1 MGHRLFL
8 KIYVAF
14 MVVVVLCVF
23 AAGIGSHMVRDRGP
37 VPTHAHEV
45 AEVFVEG
52 LPAGEPERSATL
64 TERAH
69 RLGLELALFS
79 EDRDVIAATG
89 EVPSPRRLR
98 GDHWLHSRHGAALA
112 IQLRDGRWLVSK
124 PDPEHAEGFP
134 RHLLFLPLF
143 AGLMLLGTYPVA
155 RGITR
160 RIESLRRGVDELGGG
175 ELGTRVPVQ
184 GKDEVAALAT
194 SFNRAA
200 DRIEALVEGQ
210 RRMLAS
216 ASHEL
221 RSPLARLR
229 LSVELLGEAATTEER
244 AVHRAEAVRDIAE
257 LDQLVEDLL
266 LVGRLETRPEA
277 AAGPVELLG
286 LCAEEAARVDAD
298 VGGREVEVIGD
309 EALLRI
315 LVRNLLENARRHG
328 APPIDVEV
336 SADGGFARVT
346 VTDRGPG
353 VEPAEIDRLFEPFYR
368 PASQPEGDGGGTG
381 LGLSLVRR
389 VAELHGGR
397 VWCEPGVGGRFVV
410 EIPLPADA

>member
-1 MGHRLFL
+1 VG
-8 KIYVAF
+8 
-14 MVVVVLCVF
+14 
-23 AAGIGSHMVRDRGP
+23 AAGGGSHMVRDRGP
-37 VPTHAHEV
+37 VPPHAHEV

-52 LPAGEPERSATL
+52 LPGEEPERSATM

-69 RLGLELALFS
+69 RLGLDLALFT
-79 EDRDVIAATG
+79 EDRDVLAATG

-98 GDHWLHSRHGAALA
+98 GDHWLHSPHGAALA

-124 PDPEHAEGFP
+124 PDPEHAEGIP

-160 RIESLRRGVDELGGG
+160 RIESLRRGVDELGSG

-229 LSVELLGEAATTEER
+229 LSVELLGEAATEEDR
-244 AVHRAEAVRDIAE
+244 ATHRAEAVRDIAE

-266 LVGRLETRPEA
+266 LVGRLETRPA
-277 AAGPVELLG
+277 AAAVRVELLA
-286 LCAEEAARVDAD
+286 LCAEEGARVDAE
-298 VGGREVEVIGD
+298 VGGREAELIGD

-315 LVRNLLENARRHG
+315 LVRNLLENAVRHG
-328 APPIDVEV
+328 APPIEVEV
-336 SADGGFARVT
+336 SADGGAARIT

-353 VEPAEIDRLFEPFYR
+353 VAAADVDRLFEPFYR
-368 PASQPEGDGGGTG
+368 PKNQPEGDGGGTG

-389 VAELHGGR
+389 VADLHGGR

-410 EIPLPADA
+410 EIPLIPDDS

>member
-1 MGHRLFL
+1 MGRHLFL
-8 KIYVAF
+8 KIYLAF
-14 MVVVVLCVF
+14 MVVVVLCTL
-23 AAGIGSHMVRDRGP
+23 AAGIGSHLIRDSGP
-37 VPTHAHEV
+37 VPPHAHEV

-52 LPAGEPERSATL
+52 LPQDDAEMAAVM

-79 EDRDVIAATG
+79 PDGDVVAATG
-89 EVPSPRRLR
+89 EVPPPRHHR
-98 GDHWLHSRHGAALA
+98 GDHWVHRRGGAALA
-112 IQLRDGRWLVSK
+112 VHLRDGRWLVSA
-124 PDPEHAEGFP
+124 PDPEKAGIP

-143 AGLMLLGTYPVA
+143 ALLMLAGTYPVA

-160 RIESLRRGVDELGGG
+160 RIEALRRGVDDLGSGD
-175 ELGTRVPVQ
+175 LAARVPVQ
-184 GKDEVAALAT
+184 GKDEVADLAR

-200 DRIEALVEGQ
+200 DRIEALVGSQ

-229 LSVELLGEAATTEER
+229 LSVELLGDTEAVEDRAT
-244 AVHRAEAVRDIAE
+244 HRAEAVRNIGE

-266 LVGRLETRPEA
+266 LLGRLETRPA
-277 AAGPVELLG
+277 TASGPVELLG
-286 LCAEEAARVDAD
+286 LCAEEAARVDAEA
-298 VGGREVEVIGD
+298 GGREAEVVGD

-315 LVRNLLENARRHG
+315 LVRNLLENARHHG

-336 SADGGFARVT
+336 SADGAAARIT

-353 VEPAEIDRLFEPFYR
+353 VPDEEIDRLFEPFYR
-368 PASQPEGDGGGTG
+368 SANQPEGEGGGTG

-410 EIPLPADA
+410 ELPLGES